1 MKYASNVC
9 FEKINHKNTNN
20 MKRLFILAILAAA
33 FCVGAQAQEK
43 LYTVKSG
50 IVTMEMDMMGQ
61 KITQEIYFD
70 DYGAKQATVGNFG
83 GRKTRNIVVDGS
95 TVMVN
100 DDEKTATKM
109 PMMGQQERVNFSNLD
124 EKAIKKYKVKELGTE
139 TVAGKECK
147 KYEVTLF
154 MMGQPKK
161 QTVCV
166 YKGITLKSESKSDF
180 GAMNQ
185 VATKV
190 QENVEIPASM
200 FVLPEGVK
208 VEEMNMGGMGW

>member
-1 MKYASNVC
+1 
-9 FEKINHKNTNN
+9 
-20 MKRLFILAILAAA
+20 MKRLVILAVLAAA

-61 KITQEIYFD
+61 KIVQEIYFD
-70 DYGAKQATVGNFG
+70 DYGVKQATLSNFG
-83 GRKTRNIVVDGS
+83 GRKSRNIVVDGE

-100 DDEKTATKM
+100 DDEKTAMKM
-109 PMMGQQERVNFSNLD
+109 PMMGQRETVNFSNLD

-154 MMGQPKK
+154 MMGQPQK
-161 QTVCV
+161 QTVWV
-166 YKGITLKSESKSDF
+166 YKGITLKSSSSSDF
-180 GAMNQ
+180 GDMTQ
-185 VATKV
+185 TATKI
-190 QENVEIPASM
+190 QEDVEIPASM
-200 FVLPEGVK
+200 FTLPAGVK
-208 VEEMNMGGMGW
+208 VQEMQMGGGW

>member
-1 MKYASNVC
+1 
-9 FEKINHKNTNN
+9 
-20 MKRLFILAILAAA
+20 MKRLVILAVLAAA

-61 KITQEIYFD
+61 KIVQEVYFD
-70 DYGAKQATVGNFG
+70 DYGAKQATLSDFG
-83 GRKTRNIVVDGS
+83 GMKSRSIVVDGE

-100 DDEKTATKM
+100 DDEKTAMKM
-109 PMMGQQERVNFSNLD
+109 PMMGQRETVNFSNLD
-124 EKAIKKYKVKELGTE
+124 EKTIKKYKVKELGTE

-154 MMGQPKK
+154 MMGQPQK
-161 QTVCV
+161 QTVWV
-166 YKGITLKSESKSDF
+166 YKGITLKSSSKSDF
-180 GAMNQ
+180 GDMNQ
-185 VATKV
+185 TATKI

-200 FVLPEGVK
+200 FTLPAGVK
-208 VEEMNMGGMGW
+208 VEEMQMGGGW

>member
-1 MKYASNVC
+1 
-9 FEKINHKNTNN
+9 
-20 MKRLFILAILAAA
+20 MKRLVILAVLAAA

-61 KITQEIYFD
+61 KIVQEVYFD
-70 DYGAKQATVGNFG
+70 DYGAKQATLSDFG
-83 GRKTRNIVVDGS
+83 GMKSRNIIVDGE

-100 DDEKTATKM
+100 DDEKTAMKM
-109 PMMGQQERVNFSNLD
+109 PMMGQRETVNFSNLD

-154 MMGQPKK
+154 MMGQPQK
-161 QTVCV
+161 QTVWV
-166 YKGITLKSESKSDF
+166 YKGITLKSSSKSDF
-180 GAMNQ
+180 GDMTQ
-185 VATKV
+185 TATKI
-190 QENVEIPASM
+190 QEDVEIPASM
-200 FVLPEGVK
+200 FTLPAGVK
-208 VEEMNMGGMGW
+208 VEEMQMGGGW

>member
-1 MKYASNVC
+1 
-9 FEKINHKNTNN
+9 
-20 MKRLFILAILAAA
+20 MKRLVILAILAAA

-61 KITQEIYFD
+61 KVTQEVYFD

-83 GRKTRNIVVDGS
+83 GRKSRNIVVDGS

-100 DDEKTATKM
+100 DDEKTAMKM

-154 MMGQPKK
+154 MMGQPQK

-180 GAMNQ
+180 GSMNQ
-185 VATKV
+185 VATKI

>member
-1 MKYASNVC
+1 
-9 FEKINHKNTNN
+9 
-20 MKRLFILAILAAA
+20 MKRLVILAVLAAA

-61 KITQEIYFD
+61 KVVQEVYFD
-70 DYGAKQATVGNFG
+70 DYGAKQATLSDFG
-83 GRKTRNIVVDGS
+83 GRKSRNIVVDGE

-100 DDEKTATKM
+100 DDEKTAMKM
-109 PMMGQQERVNFSNLD
+109 PMMGQRETVNFSNLD
-124 EKAIKKYKVKELGTE
+124 EKTIKKYKVKELGTE

-154 MMGQPKK
+154 MMGQPQK
-161 QTVCV
+161 QTVWA
-166 YKGITLKSESKSDF
+166 YKGITLKSSSKSDF
-180 GAMNQ
+180 GDMNQ
-185 VATKV
+185 TATKI

-200 FVLPEGVK
+200 FTLPAGVK
-208 VEEMNMGGMGW
+208 VEEMQMGGGW

>member
-1 MKYASNVC
+1 
-9 FEKINHKNTNN
+9 
-20 MKRLFILAILAAA
+20 MKRLVILAVLAAA

-61 KITQEIYFD
+61 KIVQEVYFD
-70 DYGAKQATVGNFG
+70 DYGAKQATLSDFG
-83 GRKTRNIVVDGS
+83 GRKSRNIVVDGE

-100 DDEKTATKM
+100 DDEKTAMKM
-109 PMMGQQERVNFSNLD
+109 PMMGQRETVNFSNLD
-124 EKAIKKYKVKELGTE
+124 EKTIKKYKVKELGTE

-154 MMGQPKK
+154 MMGQPQK
-161 QTVCV
+161 QTVWV
-166 YKGITLKSESKSDF
+166 YKGITLKSSSKSDF
-180 GAMNQ
+180 GDMNQ
-185 VATKV
+185 TATKI

-200 FVLPEGVK
+200 FTLPAGVK
-208 VEEMNMGGMGW
+208 VEEMQMGGGW

>member
-1 MKYASNVC
+1 
-9 FEKINHKNTNN
+9 
-20 MKRLFILAILAAA
+20 MKRLFILAVLAAA

-61 KITQEIYFD
+61 KVTQQMYFD
-70 DYGAKQATVGNFG
+70 DYGVKQATVGDFG
-83 GRKTRNIVVDGS
+83 GRKSRNIVVDGS

-100 DDEKTATKM
+100 DDEKTAMKM

-154 MMGQPKK
+154 MMGQPQK
-161 QTVCV
+161 QTVWV

-180 GAMNQ
+180 GSMNQ
-185 VATKV
+185 TAVKV
-190 QENVEIPASM
+190 EENVEIPASM
-200 FVLPEGVK
+200 FVVPEGVK
-208 VEEMNMGGMGW
+208 IEEMNMGMMGGGW

>member
-1 MKYASNVC
+1 
-9 FEKINHKNTNN
+9 
-20 MKRLFILAILAAA
+20 MKRLVILAVLAAA
-33 FCVGAQAQEK
+33 FCVGANAQEK

-61 KITQEIYFD
+61 KVTQKIYFD
-70 DYGAKQATVGNFG
+70 DYGVKQATVGDFG
-83 GRKTRNIVVDGS
+83 GRKTRNIVVDGE

-109 PMMGQQERVNFSNLD
+109 PMMGQRETVNFSNLD

-154 MMGQPKK
+154 MMGQPQK

-166 YKGITLKSESKSDF
+166 YKGITLKSTSKSDF
-180 GAMNQ
+180 GSMDQ

-190 QENVEIPASM
+190 EENVQIDPSM
-200 FVLPEGVK
+200 FTLPAGVK
-208 VEEMNMGGMGW
+208 VQEMDMGMFGGF